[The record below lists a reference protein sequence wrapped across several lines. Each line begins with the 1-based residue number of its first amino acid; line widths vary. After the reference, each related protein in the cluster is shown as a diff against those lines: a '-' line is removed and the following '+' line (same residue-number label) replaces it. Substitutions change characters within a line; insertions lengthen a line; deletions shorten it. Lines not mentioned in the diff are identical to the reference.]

1 MPPLR
6 VLVVARWYPAVDDP
20 VRGSFIADQIDAL
33 VASGQVEPMVTS
45 FEFVR
50 LNRVPER
57 REPEREAIHLRFGT
71 ALRERLDAATPGGW
85 PAAIGTWRHL
95 ADVPVARLPIASGP
109 EDPPAREGDE
119 HLAAFLPFV
128 EGLLERAASPAM
140 GRSAAAA
147 PPFDL
152 LHAHTGF
159 PDGELAAA
167 AARRFGIPYVV
178 TEHSSLTRELLADP
192 EVRHRYA
199 SVVRDAARL
208 IVVSEALAAELRAAL
223 PDLTDLLAERLEVV
237 PNAVPIELF
246 RAPPSAERRRGEL
259 LFVGARKAD
268 KGIATL
274 LEAFALAR
282 TRRPDLTLRLIGRS
296 PTPEQEATWRARA
309 TELGVA
315 EAVAFD
321 PPTDRAGVA
330 EAMAR
335 ADLFVHPSRYETFG
349 VVAVEAL
356 ASGLP
361 VVATRS
367 GGVAAIVGSDPS
379 ALGALVPVDDARALA
394 DAILETLARR
404 ERFDP
409 ARLRAAVTERFGAAA
424 VAQRLLA
431 IYHAVA
437 DSAAGRAAGKPATP
451 DADAAPTPPR
461 PAADEPT
468 PPRPAAV
475 APTPPRPAA
484 LAPAPAGAPQA
495 PSALPIIVAF
505 NRVQAARLLGTLP
518 PALRAQLTV
527 VTAEDPGNQPLP
539 EGIGR
544 LVAADLDAG
553 YQAALRAARPAQ
565 PPKGLLSRAIRFAR
579 DPGASDR
586 IAAVHANRP
595 RYRLE
600 TARLRVAEEA
610 RATTGIP
617 DLLCI
622 DGYDVLVAGP
632 AIDSGVARLA
642 PGGIR
647 WLADRWAAGTVT

>member
-6 VLVVARWYPAVDDP
+6 VLIVARWYPAVDDA
-20 VRGSFIADQIDAL
+20 VRGSFVADQIDAL
-33 VASGQVEPMVTS
+33 VASGQVEPAVTS

-57 REPEREAIHLRFGT
+57 REPEREAIHLRFRT
-71 ALRERLDAATPGGW
+71 ALRDRLDAATPGGW
-85 PAAIGTWRHL
+85 PAAVGTWRHL
-95 ADVPVARLPIASGP
+95 ADVPVARLPVASGP

-128 EGLLERAASPAM
+128 EGLLERAASPAT
-140 GRSAAAA
+140 GRSAAPA

-208 IVVSEALAAELRAAL
+208 IVVSEALAEELRAAL
-223 PDLTDLLAERLEVV
+223 PDLTDVLTERLEIV
-237 PNAVPIELF
+237 PNAVPVELF
-246 RAPPSAERRRGEL
+246 RAPPTAERRRGEL

-296 PTPEQEATWRARA
+296 PAPGEEAAWRARA
-309 TELGVA
+309 ADLGVA

-321 PPTDRAGVA
+321 PPADRTGVA

-367 GGVAAIVGSDPS
+367 GGVATILGSDPS
-379 ALGALVPVDDARALA
+379 ALGALVPVDDAPALA

-404 ERFDP
+404 EGFDP
-409 ARLRAAVTERFGAAA
+409 ARLRAAVTERFGAVA
-424 VAQRLLA
+424 VAQRLLG

-437 DSAAGRAAGKPATP
+437 VSGAGRAAGEP
-451 DADAAPTPPR
+451 APT
-461 PAADEPT
+461 
-468 PPRPAAV
+468 V
-475 APTPPRPAA
+475 APPA
-484 LAPAPAGAPQA
+484 L
-495 PSALPIIVAF
+495 SALPIIVAF

-544 LVAADLDAG
+544 VVAADLDAG

-565 PPKGLLSRAIRFAR
+565 PPKGLLGRAIRFAR

-610 RATTGIP
+610 RAATGTP

-622 DGYDVLVAGP
+622 DGYDVLAAGP

-647 WLADRWAAGTVT
+647 WLADRWAAGIVT

>member
-6 VLVVARWYPAVDDP
+6 VLIVARWYPAVDDA
-20 VRGSFIADQIDAL
+20 VRGSFVADQIDAL
-33 VASGQVEPMVTS
+33 VASGQVEPAVTS

-57 REPEREAIHLRFGT
+57 REPERNAIHLRFRT

-85 PAAIGTWRHL
+85 PAAVGTWRHL
-95 ADVPVARLPIASGP
+95 ANVPVARLPVASGP

-128 EGLLERAASPAM
+128 EGLLERAASPAT
-140 GRSAAAA
+140 GQSAAPT

-167 AARRFGIPYVV
+167 AARRFGIPYIV

-199 SVVRDAARL
+199 SVVRGAARL

-223 PDLTDLLAERLEVV
+223 PDLTDVLTERLEVV
-237 PNAVPIELF
+237 PNAVPVELF
-246 RAPPSAERRRGEL
+246 RAPPTAERRRGEL

-274 LEAFALAR
+274 LEAFALAQ

-296 PTPEQEATWRARA
+296 PTPEEEAAWRARA
-309 TELGVA
+309 ADLGVA

-321 PPTDRAGVA
+321 PPADRAGVA

-367 GGVAAIVGSDPS
+367 GGVAAILGSDPS

-394 DAILETLARR
+394 GAILETLARR
-404 ERFDP
+404 EGFDP
-409 ARLRAAVTERFGAAA
+409 ARLRAAVTERFGAVA
-424 VAQRLLA
+424 VAQRLLG

-437 DSAAGRAAGKPATP
+437 DSAAGRAAGEPATQ
-451 DADAAPTPPR
+451 DAGVAP
-461 PAADEPT
+461 AG
-468 PPRPAAV
+468 PRPAAV
-475 APTPPRPAA
+475 AP
-484 LAPAPAGAPQA
+484 APTVAPQA

-505 NRVQAARLLGTLP
+505 NRVQAERLLGTLP
-518 PALRAQLTV
+518 SALRARLTV

-539 EGIGR
+539 DGIGR
-544 LVAADLDAG
+544 VVAADLDAG

-565 PPKGLLSRAIRFAR
+565 PPKGLLGRAIRFAR

-610 RATTGIP
+610 RAATGIP

-622 DGYDVLVAGP
+622 DGYDVLAAGP